1 MKPELKLDS
10 APLLEPTCPY
20 RRATYFQMGPR
31 PSGICTVGDQ
41 RASFAAI
48 SLVAGDKAFASIYIF
63 DLSTTNL
70 TSLRAGLELIARPVD
85 RMDPIRYPETLR
97 RQGSYHVTDAVYMR
111 GEELW
116 IISHQTDGAKAGD
129 YQLVHVRRP
138 WLDFSLA
145 DLNSCMALPE

>member
-1 MKPELKLDS
+1 MPKQYAKNWHKPLSAACGGFIVLIGVTQAEQCPIAASLIQRPESLIEQLKVLPAVKSELKRDS

-97 RQGSYHVTDAVYMR
+97 
-111 GEELW
+111 
-116 IISHQTDGAKAGD
+116 
-129 YQLVHVRRP
+129 
-138 WLDFSLA
+138 
-145 DLNSCMALPE
+145 